1 MAGDF
6 VIRTR
11 KFLTNPLLG
20 RKQCIVDVFHQEVG
34 CISRKQIQESVA
46 KKFRVE
52 KQLVVIFGN
61 KLKFGGGKTQA
72 FCLIYNSLDV
82 IS

>member
-20 RKQCIVDVFHQEVG
+20 RKQCLIDVFHQEIG
-34 CISRKQIQESVA
+34 CVSKQQIQEAVA

-61 KLKFGGGKTQA
+61 KTKFGGGKT
-72 FCLIYNSLDV
+72 
-82 IS
+82 